1 MEKNAQK
8 GSYDIPVQSV
18 IYQMQIADQD
28 YKEALNTEGQKETTA
43 LGLLASAYGNS
54 SDSEEDQVDPDIG
67 GDDGESNVINHPSG
81 SRSQKEISTLPYGS
95 HQTFD
100 YTDEL
105 KDYSITSGV
114 AFKNMRAVPHSALNC
129 SQDVHDAKTLMFGKA
144 RVPIGSKNVSFVP
157 QSDEDSSRMHVF
169 CLEHAAEV
177 EQQLRSIG
185 GADILLLC
193 HPGLVF
199 D

>member
-1 MEKNAQK
+1 MGKNARK
-8 GSYDIPVQSV
+8 GLYDSPIQSV
-18 IYQMQIADQD
+18 EYQMQIADQD
-28 YKEALNTEGQKETTA
+28 YKEALNTEVQTA

-54 SDSEEDQVDPDIG
+54 SDSEEDQVHPDKG
-67 GDDGESNVINHPSG
+67 GGNGESNVTNHSSGSKSQSEISSLPSG
-81 SRSQKEISTLPYGS
+81 N

-100 YTDEL
+100 YAVGS
-105 KDYSITSGV
+105 KDYNITSGV
-114 AFKNMRAVPHSALNC
+114 AFKNMRAVPHSTLNC
-129 SQDVHDAKTLMFGKA
+129 SQDVQDAERLMFGKG
-144 RVPIGSKNVSFVP
+144 RVPIDAKNIPIVP

-177 EQQLRSIG
+177 KQQLCQIG
-185 GADILLLC
+185 GAHILLLC